1 MPGKADKPT
10 QNSALQGISEQENF
24 MIRVLF
30 ICHGNIL
37 KSPRKASKIN
47 GFTEQSSA
55 YYTTTTPFFR

>member
-1 MPGKADKPT
+1 MQDK
-10 QNSALQGISEQENF
+10 IK
-24 MIRVLF
+24 VLMV
-30 ICHGNIL
+30 CHGNIL